1 MSGPDRLRRA
11 WPSLTFLAVAVAVL
25 APAWTNPSRRAF
37 CGCGDLAFT
46 TWFFSWTSYAVTH
59 GHTPLVTDWLNYPYG
74 VNAMWN
80 VSLPLPGLL
89 MTPVTLAF
97 GPVATYNVLSAVG
110 VWTAGWA
117 AYTVIRRWAPWRPA
131 AFAGGLLF
139 QLSPFMMGQQLGHVH
154 MNLVGLVPLMLL
166 CLDELLVRQRGRAW
180 LWGALLGAL
189 AAAQL
194 LTAEEV
200 LASAALI
207 GLVGLLVLVLLH
219 PRRLTAQIRYAGTGA
234 LAAVVSFAA
243 LGGYPLYV
251 EFFGPQALHGAVQL
265 TDRFSVDLLE
275 AVVPS
280 RRVWLRNEATN
291 EVAARFTGNLSE
303 NGAYLGITLIVALL
317 LVLLV
322 HRRVATVR
330 ALSVLLL
337 VTFVLSLGSH
347 LHVNGTV
354 TDFALP
360 FGAFQRLPLLESI
373 TPTRLALFTS
383 LFAGALLAI
392 GLDRLHARMD
402 GGGALSRTLPAGLAL
417 IALAPLAPQL
427 AWDYHDTK
435 VPAYYRSAAVKQ
447 IPEGSVALMVP
458 FPNRADSRPELWQAT
473 TGMRFKSPGGYVL
486 TPGSDG
492 RPTFGG
498 VPSAVSGA
506 LRRIV
511 LGRPLPR
518 YTPTFLGQLRGDLRR
533 WQIHT
538 VIVTEHD
545 HMDQTL
551 ALLTLL
557 LQRPPIRDQG
567 AFAWY
572 DVDPAA
578 L

>member
-1 MSGPDRLRRA
+1 MSRTDRLRRA
-11 WPSLTFLAVAVAVL
+11 WPSLIFLAIAIAVH
-25 APAWTNPSRRAF
+25 APAWINPSRRAF
-37 CGCGDLAFT
+37 CGCGDLAFAA
-46 TWFFSWTSYAVTH
+46 WFFSWTPYAVLH
-59 GHTPLVTDWLNYPYG
+59 GHNPLITDWLNHPDG
-74 VNAMWN
+74 VNVMWN

-97 GPVATYNVLSAVG
+97 GPVATYNVLSAVAF
-110 VWTAGWA
+110 WTAGWA
-117 AYTVIRRWAPWRPA
+117 AYAVIRRWAPWRPA
-131 AFAGGLLF
+131 AFVGGLLF

-154 MNLVGLVPLMLL
+154 MNLLGLVPLMLL
-166 CLDELLVRQRGRAW
+166 CLDELLVRQSGRAW
-180 LWGALLGAL
+180 LWGGLLGAL

-219 PRRLTAQIRYAGTGA
+219 PRRLTAKIRYAGTGA

-303 NGAYLGITLIVALL
+303 NGAYLGITLIVAVL

-322 HRRVATVR
+322 YRRVATVR
-330 ALSVLLL
+330 ALSALLL
-337 VTFVLSLGSH
+337 ATFVLSLGSH
-347 LHVNGTV
+347 LHVNGRV
-354 TDFALP
+354 KDIALP
-360 FGAFQRLPLLESI
+360 FGAVQHLPLLESV

-392 GLDRLHARMD
+392 GLDRLHARL
-402 GGGALSRTLPAGLAL
+402 GVGALSRLLPTGLAL
-417 IALAPLAPQL
+417 LALLPLAPQF
-427 AWDYHDTK
+427 AWDYYDTK
-435 VPAYYRSAAVKQ
+435 VPAYYRSAAVAR

-458 FPNRADSRPELWQAT
+458 FPNRVDSRPELWQAT

-486 TPGSDG
+486 TPGSNG

-498 VPSAVSGA
+498 VPSPLSGA

-518 YTPTFLGQLRGDLRR
+518 STPAFLRQLRGDLRR
-533 WQIHT
+533 WQIRT

-545 HMDQTL
+545 RMDQTL
-551 ALLTLL
+551 ALLTLVL
-557 LQRPPIRDQG
+557 HRPPIRDQG

>member
-1 MSGPDRLRRA
+1 MSRADRLRRV
-11 WPSLTFLAVAVAVL
+11 WPPLSYLAIAVAVL
-25 APAWTNPSRRAF
+25 GPAWSNPSRRAF

-46 TWFFSWTSYAVTH
+46 AWFLSWTPYAVLH
-59 GHTPLVTDWLNYPYG
+59 GHNPFVTDWLNHPDG

-97 GPVATYNVLSAVG
+97 GPVATYQVLSALG
-110 VWTAGWA
+110 FWTSGWA
-117 AYTVIRRWAPWRPA
+117 AYAVIRRWAPWRPA

-154 MNLVGLVPLMLL
+154 QNLVGLVPVMLL
-166 CLDELLVRQRGRAW
+166 CLDELFVRRRGHAW
-180 LWGALLGAL
+180 RWGALLGAV

-200 LASAALI
+200 LAAAALLGLF
-207 GLVGLLVLVLLH
+207 GLVVLALLY
-219 PRRLTAQIRYAGTGA
+219 PGRITATISYAGTGA

-243 LGGYPLYV
+243 LAGYPLYV
-251 EFFGPQALHGAVQL
+251 EFFGPQALHGAVQQ
-265 TDRFSVDLLE
+265 TGRFSLDLLE

-280 RRVWLRNEATN
+280 RRVLLRTSDTDEL
-291 EVAARFTGNLSE
+291 AARFTGNLSE
-303 NGAYLGITLIVALL
+303 NGGYLGITLIVAVLL
-317 LVLLV
+317 ILLV

-330 ALSVLLL
+330 ALSALLL
-337 VTFVLSLGSH
+337 TTFVLSLGGR

-354 TDFALP
+354 TDIALP
-360 FGAFQRLPLLESI
+360 FGAVQRLPLLESV
-373 TPTRLALFTS
+373 TPIRLALFTS

-392 GLDRLHARMD
+392 GLDRLHARL
-402 GGGALSRTLPAGLAL
+402 GAGAHARLLPAGLAL
-417 IALAPLAPQL
+417 LALAPLAPQF
-427 AWDYHDTK
+427 AWDYQDTM
-435 VPAYYRSAAVKQ
+435 VPAYYRSAAVKR
-447 IPEGSVALMVP
+447 IPADSVVLMVP
-458 FPNRADSRPELWQAT
+458 FPNRVDSRAELWQAT
-473 TGMRFKSPGGYVL
+473 TGMRFKTPGGYVL
-486 TPGSDG
+486 TPGTDG

-498 VPSAVSGA
+498 VPSPISGA

-511 LGRPLPR
+511 LGRPLPAL
-518 YTPTFLGQLRGDLRR
+518 TPAFLDQLRGDLRR
-533 WQIHT
+533 WQART

-545 HMDQTL
+545 HLAQTID
-551 ALLTLL
+551 LLTLVL
-557 LQRPPIRDQG
+557 HRAPTRDQG